1 MKTPITIY
9 VEVEDVVKF
18 RELLLNPQEIC
29 RKAIRKAINNKELPS
44 RFAEIEKEKSEVP
57 RR

>member
-29 RKAIRKAINNKELPS
+29 RKAIREEIE
-44 RFAEIEKEKSEVP
+44 RIEKEKSEVP